1 LGKLSGSTQG
11 YNLVLEF
18 IEKRMQKKKRQKIS
32 EFEIVLICAM
42 IDTL

>member
-1 LGKLSGSTQG
+1 LGKLSGSTHG

-18 IEKRMQKKKRQKIS
+18 IEKRMQKKRQKIS